1 MKDIPN
7 LKNIVVDTSK
17 FKDLRG
23 DASRAEIGQ
32 KIGVT
37 GNQIANIEAGYR
49 KPSANGLLRL
59 MVLYGLKP
67 QDVAT
72 EKR

>member
-1 MKDIPN
+1 MQDIDN
-7 LKNIVVDTSK
+7 LTNIVVDTTK

-23 DASRAEIGQ
+23 GLSRAEIGR

-49 KPSANGLLRL
+49 KPSADGLLRL
-59 MVLYGLKP
+59 MVLYRLKP
-67 QDVAT
+67 QDLAV
-72 EKR
+72 EK